1 MELNNKNEAEKK
13 ENKST
18 EGMQEMINESL
29 EKFKKIKRG
38 DIIKGKII
46 EVNEDGY
53 LVDMKYKMEG
63 YLPKNETSLFSK
75 EGGGI
80 TNTLEIG
87 DEVYVFVDSVD
98 EKNENVILSKE
109 KAKYIQLWEELN
121 EIYRKKK
128 KITAEVIE
136 KNPNGL
142 IVNLGVKGFVPKSQ
156 IESKF
161 IKDEDLDKYIGKKLN
176 FNIIK
181 LDKDNNTIILSHR
194 LIVDRERK
202 VLHQKT
208 LANLK
213 DGQIKDGIITNITNF
228 GAFVDIGG
236 VEGLLHISEI
246 TWRDMKDA
254 TKLLKVGDKIKVKII
269 DFNQGKDKIS
279 LSIKKL
285 SPDPW
290 ENIMERYSVGDE
302 VEGKVITL
310 KDFGAFIE
318 IEEGLNGLL
327 HISEMAWAYVKHPSE
342 LIKEGELLKL
352 RILEIEPE
360 KKKISLGL
368 KQLLP
373 DPWENIE
380 KKYPLGSVVQG
391 KITQV
396 TSYGANVDLE
406 SGVSGVVHLSEM
418 DWKYVEK
425 PTMVFKKYMV
435 LPLKVL
441 KIDKEA
447 HLIFL
452 SRKRTL
458 PNPWDDVDKL
468 YQINSIV
475 KGRVTR
481 IRDFGAFVKLDTGI
495 EGFVPI
501 SEIDWNKTKHPNEK
515 LKKDKEYE
523 FKLIGID
530 KEKLQLTLSY
540 KRLLPDPW
548 SMIKKK
554 YSVGTLVEGKVVN
567 LTDFGA
573 FINLEDNLD
582 GLVPLS
588 EISNKKIDNPAS
600 ILSVGEEVLTL
611 VTKLDSRRKKISLSI
626 RKAEKEEQ
634 KRFMKEYNQKQS
646 VDKILFKDL
655 FGDLFRKQ

>member
-1 MELNNKNEAEKK
+1 
-13 ENKST
+13 
-18 EGMQEMINESL
+18 
-29 EKFKKIKRG
+29 
-38 DIIKGKII
+38 
-46 EVNEDGY
+46 
-53 LVDMKYKMEG
+53 
-63 YLPKNETSLFSK
+63 
-75 EGGGI
+75 
-80 TNTLEIG
+80 
-87 DEVYVFVDSVD
+87 
-98 EKNENVILSKE
+98 
-109 KAKYIQLWEELN
+109 
-121 EIYRKKK
+121 
-128 KITAEVIE
+128 
-136 KNPNGL
+136 
-142 IVNLGVKGFVPKSQ
+142 
-156 IESKF
+156 
-161 IKDEDLDKYIGKKLN
+161 
-176 FNIIK
+176 
-181 LDKDNNTIILSHR
+181 
-194 LIVDRERK
+194 
-202 VLHQKT
+202 
-208 LANLK
+208 
-213 DGQIKDGIITNITNF
+213 
-228 GAFVDIGG
+228 
-236 VEGLLHISEI
+236 
-246 TWRDMKDA
+246 
-254 TKLLKVGDKIKVKII
+254 
-269 DFNQGKDKIS
+269 
-279 LSIKKL
+279 
-285 SPDPW
+285 
-290 ENIMERYSVGDE
+290 
-302 VEGKVITL
+302 
-310 KDFGAFIE
+310 
-318 IEEGLNGLL
+318 
-327 HISEMAWAYVKHPSE
+327 
-342 LIKEGELLKL
+342 
-352 RILEIEPE
+352 
-360 KKKISLGL
+360 
-368 KQLLP
+368 
-373 DPWENIE
+373 
-380 KKYPLGSVVQG
+380 
-391 KITQV
+391 
-396 TSYGANVDLE
+396 
-406 SGVSGVVHLSEM
+406 
-418 DWKYVEK
+418 
-425 PTMVFKKYMV
+425 MV

-582 GLVPLS
+582 GLVPLC

-646 VDKILFKDL
+646 IDKILFKDL
-655 FGDLFRKQ
+655 FGDLFKKQ